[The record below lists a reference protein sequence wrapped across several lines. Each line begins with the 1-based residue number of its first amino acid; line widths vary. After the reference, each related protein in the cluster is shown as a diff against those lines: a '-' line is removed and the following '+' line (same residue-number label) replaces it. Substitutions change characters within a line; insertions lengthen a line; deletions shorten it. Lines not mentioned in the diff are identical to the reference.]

1 MATSATTEQMN
12 TTRDAVVPPATA
24 RPRLAS
30 IDALRGFIM
39 VVMLLDHVRE
49 TWFLHM
55 QVPDPVDPSVSPALF
70 FTRWASNICAPLFI
84 FLTGLGAALYCRNY
98 GKAATS
104 SYLVKRG
111 LFLMVLE
118 VTLITTLWTVKLP
131 PTIWLQVIWAIGV
144 SMIVL
149 AALIHLPRKVL
160 IALGLLI
167 VLGHNLLDPIRLTPD
182 DPLFIPWA
190 MLHQRDIIA
199 LPFGAVAKTSYPVL
213 AWIGVIALGFA
224 AGPWFASTVDPAK
237 RQRNLIAGGAA
248 MLALFVVLRLLDV
261 YGDKPWTAGET
272 PLHSLMA
279 FLALTKYPPSLL
291 FLLPTIGLGF
301 ILLALLE
308 KAGDKRW
315 IGALAVF
322 GAAPMFFY
330 ILHLAVLRI
339 LYHSAYAIYGPN
351 HGDIF
356 GVNSIGWVW
365 AWYLFLIPVL
375 YVPTVWFS
383 KYKRSHRDVEWLK
396 YL

>member
-1 MATSATTEQMN
+1 MSRSETH
-12 TTRDAVVPPATA
+12 AVPGTA
-24 RPRLAS
+24 AGSTAAPSRVGS

-55 QVPDPVDPSVSPALF
+55 QVSDPVDPATVSPALF
-70 FTRWASNICAPLFI
+70 FTRWASNICAPLFV

-104 SYLVKRG
+104 AYLLKRG
-111 LFLMVLE
+111 LFLMILD
-118 VTLITTLWTVKLP
+118 VTLITLLWTVKFP
-131 PTIWLQVIWAIGV
+131 PTFWLQVIWAIGA

-149 AALIHLPRKVL
+149 AVLIHWPRPVL
-160 IALGLLI
+160 IALGLVI
-167 VLGHNLLDPIRLTPD
+167 VVGHNLLDPIRLAPG
-182 DPLFIPWA
+182 DPLFVPWA
-190 MLHQRDIIA
+190 MLHQRDIIE
-199 LPFGAVAKTSYPVL
+199 LPFGAIAKTTYPVL

-224 AGPWFASTVDPAK
+224 AGPWYAASVDPA
-237 RQRNLIAGGAA
+237 RRRRHLMVGGAA
-248 MLALFVVLRLLDV
+248 MLAVFVILRLLDI
-261 YGDKPWTAGET
+261 YGDKPWTAGAT
-272 PLHSLMA
+272 ALQSLMA

-291 FLLPTIGLGF
+291 FLLPTIAIGF
-301 ILLALLE
+301 ILLSLFE

-315 IGALAVF
+315 LSALAVF

-330 ILHLAVLRI
+330 ILHLTVLRI

-351 HGDIF
+351 HGEIF
-356 GVNSIGWVW
+356 GVDSIGWVW

-383 KYKRSHRDVEWLK
+383 RYKRRHRDVEWLK